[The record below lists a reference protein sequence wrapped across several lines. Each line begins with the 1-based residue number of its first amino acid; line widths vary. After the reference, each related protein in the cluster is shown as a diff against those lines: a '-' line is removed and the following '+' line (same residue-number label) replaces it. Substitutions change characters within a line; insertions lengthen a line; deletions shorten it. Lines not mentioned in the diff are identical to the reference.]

1 MSRGPRRARPRNV
14 GAAAHHGRLLPRD
27 AERRGSGRRGGPRAR
42 PRGVVPVRALPRGL
56 PRRSRRRAARPQL
69 ARRVRRVGLSP
80 VGAPASAAPLDVT
93 PRPRAQTQRRQREAR
108 QSDLRLRCRIVGPT
122 VARRRPGLLARGRRD
137 RRGEPRPRLRTQMKR
152 WNIVGCSSVRS
163 RDASRRLGR
172 ARGNAKPNPDSILR
186 SITCANEREALN
198 LSRASIRY
206 YHRTEGDRAG
216 NVGPG
221 RRILRTLGATLFT
234 REVSWPAS
242 AMF

>member
-1 MSRGPRRARPRNV
+1 
-14 GAAAHHGRLLPRD
+14 
-27 AERRGSGRRGGPRAR
+27 
-42 PRGVVPVRALPRGL
+42 
-56 PRRSRRRAARPQL
+56 
-69 ARRVRRVGLSP
+69 
-80 VGAPASAAPLDVT
+80 
-93 PRPRAQTQRRQREAR
+93 
-108 QSDLRLRCRIVGPT
+108 
-122 VARRRPGLLARGRRD
+122 
-137 RRGEPRPRLRTQMKR
+137 MKR

-172 ARGNAKPNPDSILR
+172 ARGKNAKPNPDDSILR
-186 SITCANEREALN
+186 CTTCAIEREALN

-206 YHRTEGDRAG
+206 YHRSEGDRAG